1 MSDFYSLAGA
11 FKNIF
16 KTTKDECPIH
26 HKPMIEAPRVGK
38 ICPLCE
44 KEKLDNAEKEMV
56 RKIYEDN
63 ARKTLLRKSLVDD
76 RATYA

>member
-16 KTTKDECPIH
+16 KTTKYECPIH

-38 ICPLCE
+38 SGPLGE
-44 KEKLDNAEKEMV
+44 KEKLDNSEKEMG
-56 RKIYEDN
+56 RKSYEDN
-63 ARKTLLRKSLVDD
+63 ARKT
-76 RATYA
+76 